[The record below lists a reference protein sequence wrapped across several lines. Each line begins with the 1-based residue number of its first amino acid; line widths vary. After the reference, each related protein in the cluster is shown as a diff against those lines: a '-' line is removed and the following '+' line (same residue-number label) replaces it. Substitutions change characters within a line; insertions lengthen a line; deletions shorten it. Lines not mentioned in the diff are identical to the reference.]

1 MNYKDMLHRELI
13 FLDENSNNREE
24 LFESISHKLM
34 DLGYV
39 KSSYQVALNSRE
51 DEFPTGLITKI
62 LTYCFTSCRS

>member
-34 DLGYV
+34 DLGYP
-39 KSSYQVALNSRE
+39 NGGFRR
-51 DEFPTGLITKI
+51 T
-62 LTYCFTSCRS
+62 

>member
-39 KSSYQVALNSRE
+39 KSSYQVALIQEKMN
-51 DEFPTGLITKI
+51 FQQV
-62 LTYCFTSCRS
+62 

>member
-39 KSSYQVALNSRE
+39 KKFISGGFKFKR
-51 DEFPTGLITKI
+51 
-62 LTYCFTSCRS
+62 R